1 MIDLHTHSLLSD
13 GALLPAELIRRAEAI
28 GYEAIAITDHIDVS
42 NYDFVIPRIVKACQ
56 KAAEQH
62 NNITVIPG
70 AEITHINP
78 ADIAYLVQEVRA
90 MGARIIIVHGET
102 IVEPVMPGT
111 NRKALESAIDI
122 LAHPGLITDEEV
134 RLAKERNI
142 VLEVTSRKG
151 HSLTNG
157 HVVKLAKQ
165 YGARLILNTDAHAPE
180 DLLPFEQAQ
189 KIAMGAGLGKDDFK
203 GMLQN
208 SRDILRRVG

>member
-1 MIDLHTHSLLSD
+1 MIDLHTHTLLSD

-62 NNITVIPG
+62 NKIRVIPG

-78 ADIAYLVQEVRA
+78 ADIPYLVEESRA
-90 MGARIIIVHGET
+90 LGARLIVVHGET

-122 LAHPGLITDEEV
+122 LAHPGLISDEEV

-157 HVVKLAKQ
+157 HVAKLAKQ
-165 YGARLILNTDAHAPE
+165 HGARLVLNTDAHAPE
-180 DLLPFEQAQ
+180 DLLSHEQAQ
-189 KIAMGAGLGKDDFK
+189 KIALGAGLINDDFTS
-203 GMLQN
+203 MLQN
-208 SRDILRRVG
+208 SRDLLNRVG

>member
-13 GALLPAELIRRAEAI
+13 GALLPSELIRRAEAI
-28 GYEAIAITDHIDVS
+28 GYETIAITDHIDVS

-62 NNITVIPG
+62 
-70 AEITHINP
+70 P
-78 ADIAYLVQEVRA
+78 ADIPYLAEESRA
-90 MGARIIIVHGET
+90 LGARLIVVHGET

-134 RLAKERNI
+134 QLAKERNI

-165 YGARLILNTDAHAPE
+165 YGARLVLNTDAHAPE
-180 DLLPFEQAQ
+180 DLLSLEQAQ
-189 KIAMGAGLGKDDFK
+189 KIAMGAGLDKTDFD

-208 SRDILRRVG
+208 SRDILSRLG